1 MLNDVPCWHITRNA
15 GSADECTRTGKPCP
29 DEIQLSFTIRK
40 ALKEPDRAYTNPR
53 TLVKLPPC
61 LPQTA
66 DRGFWCPT
74 FGRGEQLSDRQD
86 YFYFFFFKNLN

>member
-15 GSADECTRTGKPCP
+15 GSADECTRTDKPCP

-53 TLVKLPPC
+53 TLVKLPLAC
-61 LPQTA
+61 LKPLIGVSGAPPSAEGSSFQT
-66 DRGFWCPT
+66 
-74 FGRGEQLSDRQD
+74 GRTI
-86 YFYFFFFKNLN
+86 FTFFFF